1 VDEET
6 PDPEF
11 VVQAAEAGARLDVFL
26 AKRGIVP
33 SVAAGRRA
41 VAAGSV
47 RVNGRAAKKGKRLEP
62 GDHVALSE
70 APAESFALVPR
81 PDVPLALLYQDDA
94 IIVVDKPAGLPSHP
108 LHAGDGPSVASAL
121 VARFPEC
128 ASASLDPREGG
139 LGHRLDVPTSGVIIA
154 ARNRA
159 VWHRLRESLGTS
171 GCEKTYRAEVVGT
184 FPPASV
190 PELVLPG
197 ASPSSLVVMAP
208 IGRQGRRGSKVR
220 VGAGREPL
228 PARTEIALLE
238 AREDSSLVE
247 ARLSLGRAHQ
257 VRAHLAYLGTPVR
270 GDMTY
275 GSGDTD
281 NDGDTRLRLHAW
293 AVSLVHPTSHA
304 PLHFESPLPDWAR
317 VHDD

>member
-1 VDEET
+1 MDEDT
-6 PDPEF
+6 PEPEL

-26 AKRGIVP
+26 AQRALLS

-70 APAESFALVPR
+70 APAESFALVPT
-81 PDVPLALLYQDDA
+81 PDVALVLLYQDDA
-94 IIVVDKPAGLPSHP
+94 IVVVDKPAGVPSHP

-154 ARNRA
+154 ARSRD

-171 GCEKTYRAEVVGT
+171 GCEKIYRAEVVGR
-184 FPPASV
+184 FPPTSL

-208 IGRQGRRGSKVR
+208 IGRQGRRGSKVK

-238 AREDSSLVE
+238 ARADSSLVE
-247 ARLSLGRAHQ
+247 AHLSLGRAHQ

-275 GSGDTD
+275 GNTD
-281 NDGDTRLRLHAW
+281 ESCDGRLRLHAW

-317 VHDD
+317 LASE

>member
-1 VDEET
+1 MDEDT
-6 PDPEF
+6 PEPEL

-26 AKRGIVP
+26 ARRAIVP

-70 APAESFALVPR
+70 APAESFALVPT
-81 PDVPLALLYQDDA
+81 PDVALVLLYQDDA
-94 IIVVDKPAGLPSHP
+94 IVVVDKPAGVPSHP

-154 ARNRA
+154 ARSRD

-171 GCEKTYRAEVVGT
+171 GCEKIYRAEVVGT

-208 IGRQGRRGSKVR
+208 IGRQGRRGSKVK
-220 VGAGREPL
+220 VGDGREPL
-228 PARTEIALLE
+228 PARTEIVLLE
-238 AREDSSLVE
+238 ARESSSLVE
-247 ARLSLGRAHQ
+247 AQLSLGRAHQ
-257 VRAHLAYLGTPVR
+257 VRAHLAYLGTPVQ

-275 GSGDTD
+275 GNGDD
-281 NDGDTRLRLHAW
+281 DGGDGRLRLHAW

-304 PLHFESPLPDWAR
+304 PLHFESPLPDWAHVR
-317 VHDD
+317 SE

>member
-1 VDEET
+1 MNEET
-6 PDPEF
+6 PDPEL

-26 AKRGIVP
+26 ARRAIVA

-70 APAESFALVPR
+70 APAESFALVPT
-81 PDVPLALLYQDDA
+81 PDVPLVLLYQDEA
-94 IIVVDKPAGLPSHP
+94 IVVVDKPAGLPSHP
-108 LHAGDGPSVASAL
+108 LHVGDGPSVASAL

-154 ARNRA
+154 ARSRA

-208 IGRQGRRGSKVR
+208 IGRQGRRGSKVK
-220 VGAGREPL
+220 VGTGREPL

-238 AREDSSLVE
+238 ARKDSSLVE
-247 ARLSLGRAHQ
+247 AQLSLGRAHQ

-275 GSGDTD
+275 GDAD
-281 NDGDTRLRLHAW
+281 DCNDGRLRLHAW
-293 AVSLVHPTSHA
+293 AVSLVHPTSHT

-317 VHDD
+317 VRDE